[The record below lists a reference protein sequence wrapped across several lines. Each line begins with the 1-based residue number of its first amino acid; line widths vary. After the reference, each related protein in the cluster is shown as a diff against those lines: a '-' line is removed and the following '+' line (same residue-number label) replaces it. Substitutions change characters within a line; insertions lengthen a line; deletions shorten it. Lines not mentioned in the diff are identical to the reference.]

1 MKKKL
6 VSVLLTAAM
15 VATWQSAVE
24 AEAATAE
31 ATVPILTE
39 ADPERK

>member
-15 VATWQSAVE
+15 VATMQSAVE

-31 ATVPILTE
+31 VPILTE